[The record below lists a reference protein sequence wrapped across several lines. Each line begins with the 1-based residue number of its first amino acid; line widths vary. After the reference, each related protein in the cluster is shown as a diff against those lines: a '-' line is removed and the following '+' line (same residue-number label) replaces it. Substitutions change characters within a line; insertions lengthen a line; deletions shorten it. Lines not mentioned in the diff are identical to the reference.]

1 MSDCFPSPAE
11 PVSFAAPMATL
22 LLVEDDTDGRE
33 ALCAYL
39 ARAGHTV
46 ECVPNG
52 KDALA
57 AVIARPPDLVILD
70 LFMPEMDGGNFLE
83 VIRSYLRLQSLP
95 VIILTGLPDSPM
107 VERARHLRVN
117 TILVKG
123 KATLEEI
130 AEAVRTELHRA
141 PQ

>member
-1 MSDCFPSPAE
+1 
-11 PVSFAAPMATL
+11 MASV
-22 LLVEDDTDGRE
+22 LLVDDDEDGRD
-33 ALCAYL
+33 ALCTFL
-39 ARAGHTV
+39 IKSGHTV
-46 ECVPNG
+46 ECVPSG

-57 AVIARPPDLVILD
+57 AVIARVPDLVILD

-107 VERARHLRVN
+107 VDRARHLKVN

-123 KATLEEI
+123 KATLEDI
-130 AEAVRTELHRA
+130 GEAVRMELHRV
-141 PQ
+141 PG

>member
-1 MSDCFPSPAE
+1 
-11 PVSFAAPMATL
+11 MATL
-22 LLVEDDTDGRE
+22 LIVEDDTDGRD

-39 ARAGHTV
+39 ERAGHTV
-46 ECVPNG
+46 HCAANG

-57 AVIARPPDLVILD
+57 SVIAEPPDLVILD

-95 VIILTGLPDSPM
+95 VIVLTGLPDSPM

-130 AEAVRTELHRA
+130 GEAVRMELHRV
-141 PQ
+141 PG